1 MDLAYFS
8 PKIVS
13 EVSKLVN
20 NEIALT
26 DGNFY
31 LAEDS
36 SEIFIDIANE
46 ENKVI
51 RHRTKS
57 NSLVDSDGKNRYP
70 ATYTSIEIK
79 EGDWTKN
86 NNDETFTYIKN
97 FNTPFNEN
105 VPLIIIENS
114 NSTVSDFHYIT
125 EASLDDTKKE
135 LTFTSTKAININLY
149 IIDLG

>member
-8 PKIVS
+8 PKIVNKA
-13 EVSKLVN
+13 SKLIN

-51 RHRTKS
+51 RHRIKPDSLIDS
-57 NSLVDSDGKNRYP
+57 NGKNRYP

-79 EGDWTKN
+79 EEVWEK
-86 NNDETFTYIKN
+86 NNDETFTYTKN
-97 FNTPFNEN
+97 FDTPFNEN

-114 NSTVSDFHYIT
+114 NSTISDFHYIT
-125 EASLDDTKKE
+125 KADLDSTKKNI
-135 LTFTSTKAININLY
+135 TFISTKAININLY

>member
-8 PKIVS
+8 PKIVNKA
-13 EVSKLVN
+13 SKLIN

-46 ENKVI
+46 EDKVV
-51 RHRTKS
+51 RHRIKPDS
-57 NSLVDSDGKNRYP
+57 LIDNSGKNRYP

-79 EGDWTKN
+79 EADWKD
-86 NNDETFTYIKN
+86 NNDETFIYTKS
-97 FNTPFNEN
+97 FDTPFNEN

-114 NSTVSDFHYIT
+114 NSTISDFHYIT
-125 EASLDDTKKE
+125 EANLDDSKKE
-135 LTFTSTKAININLY
+135 LTFTSTKAINIKLY

>member
-8 PKIVS
+8 PKVVS
-13 EVSKLVN
+13 EASKLVN

-31 LAEDS
+31 LAEDN

-51 RHRTKS
+51 RHRIKS
-57 NSLVDSDGKNRYP
+57 DSLVDSEGNNRYP
-70 ATYTSIEIK
+70 ATYISIEIK
-79 EGDWTKN
+79 ETDWGKN
-86 NNDETFTYIKN
+86 DNDGTFTCEKS
-97 FNTPFNEN
+97 FDKPFNEN

-114 NSTVSDFHYIT
+114 NSTISDFHYIT
-125 EASLDDTKKE
+125 KADLDDTKKII
-135 LTFTSTKAININLY
+135 TFTSTKAININLY

>member
-8 PKIVS
+8 PKVVN
-13 EVSKLVN
+13 EASKLVN

-31 LAEDS
+31 LAEDR
-36 SEIFIDIANE
+36 SEIFIDIDN
-46 ENKVI
+46 V
-51 RHRTKS
+51 RHRIKTS
-57 NSLVDSDGKNRYP
+57 SLVDNNNKDRYP
-70 ATYTSIEIK
+70 ATYTSIEIIK
-79 EGDWTKN
+79 DNW
-86 NNDETFTYIKN
+86 NDNKDGTFTYIKT
-97 FNTPFNEN
+97 FDEAFNEN

-125 EASLDDTKKE
+125 EANLDDTKKE
-135 LTFTSTKAININLY
+135 LTFTSTEAININLY